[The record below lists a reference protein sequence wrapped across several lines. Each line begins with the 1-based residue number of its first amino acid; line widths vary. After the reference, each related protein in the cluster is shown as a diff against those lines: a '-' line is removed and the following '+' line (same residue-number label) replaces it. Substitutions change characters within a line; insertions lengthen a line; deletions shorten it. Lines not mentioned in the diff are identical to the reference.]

1 MSDSSRFP
9 EDVRALVA
17 GTNIAHLA
25 TLLPDGS
32 PHSVPLWVDLEG
44 DRIAFLTSPESRKA
58 RNVAKDPR
66 VALSL
71 LDAEQPTRMAH
82 LRGRVVASVDGD
94 AGWAIIDRM
103 AQKYL
108 GMPYPLREDRV
119 VYLVEVEHAGI
130 IAF

>member
-1 MSDSSRFP
+1 MSDSPRFP

-32 PHSVPLWVDLEG
+32 PHSVPLWVGLEG

-82 LRGRVVASVDGD
+82 VRGRVVAMVGGD

-108 GMPYPLREDRV
+108 GTPYPLREDRV
-119 VYLVEVEHAGI
+119 VYLVEVEHGGT

>member
-32 PHSVPLWVDLEG
+32 PHSVPLWVGLEG
-44 DRIAFLTSPESRKA
+44 DQIAFLTSPESRKA

-82 LRGRVVASVDGD
+82 VRGRVVASVDGD
-94 AGWAIIDRM
+94 PGWAIIDRM

>member
-32 PHSVPLWVDLEG
+32 PHSVPLWVGLEG

-82 LRGRVVASVDGD
+82 VRGRVVAVVDGD
-94 AGWAIIDRM
+94 EGWAIIDRM

>member
-1 MSDSSRFP
+1 VSDSPRFP

-17 GTNIAHLA
+17 RTNIAHLA

-32 PHSVPLWVDLEG
+32 PHSVPLWVGLEG

-71 LDAEQPTRMAH
+71 VDAEQPTRMAH
-82 LRGRVVASVDGD
+82 VRGRVVASVDGD